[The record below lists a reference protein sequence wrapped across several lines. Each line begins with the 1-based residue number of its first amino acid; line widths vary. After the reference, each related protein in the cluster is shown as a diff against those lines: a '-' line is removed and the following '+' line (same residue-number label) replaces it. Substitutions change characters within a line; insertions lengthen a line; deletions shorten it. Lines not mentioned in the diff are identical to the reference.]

1 MAKLI
6 LTHEVERLGV
16 PGDVVEVKD
25 GYARNYLLPRGYATR
40 WTKGAQR
47 QIDQMAAARR
57 KREIATVEEAQELR
71 DKLTEQKL
79 TLTVKAG
86 ESGRLFGAVTAADIA
101 AAAKEATGKD
111 VDRRK
116 VVIDKPIKSLGEYRI
131 QIRLHPE
138 VDARVDVE
146 VVAAE

>member
-6 LTHEVERLGV
+6 LTHEVDRLGA

-40 WTKGAQR
+40 WTKGAQK

-57 KREIATVEEAQELR
+57 KREIATVEEAQALR
-71 DKLTEQKL
+71 DKLAES
-79 TLTVKAG
+79 TLTMPVRSGAN
-86 ESGRLFGAVTAADIA
+86 GRLFGAVTAADIA
-101 AAAKEATGKD
+101 EAASAATGST

-116 VVIDKPIKSLGEYRI
+116 VIIGSPIKSLGSYKVSI
-131 QIRLHPE
+131 KLH
-138 VDARVDVE
+138 ADVE
-146 VVAAE
+146 AKVEIDVVSE

>member
-6 LTHEVERLGV
+6 LTHEVDRLGV

-71 DKLTEQKL
+71 DQLADQKL

-86 ESGRLFGAVTAADIA
+86 QNGRLFGAVTAADIA
-101 AAAKEATGKD
+101 AAAKEATGKEI
-111 VDRRK
+111 DRRK
-116 VVIDKPIKSLGEYRI
+116 VVIDKPIKALGEYRI
-131 QIRLHPE
+131 SIRLHPE
-138 VDARVDVE
+138 VEARLDVE
-146 VVAAE
+146 VAPAE